1 MKITVLDGH
10 ALNPGDLSW
19 QAFESLGEIRV
30 HERVTANGI
39 LDAALGADALL
50 TNKTPLSQSTLEDL
64 PDLKYIGVLATGHN
78 VVDSIAARSS
88 GIPVTNVP
96 SYGPESVAQMAI
108 AHVMNISRQVAH
120 HASTVRNFRWAQNK
134 DWCYWD
140 FPQIELSGKTLGII
154 GLGTIGLNTARIAQA
169 LGMKVIAN
177 RKSDKPMPEGIEK
190 ASLDQIFERS
200 DFISLHCPLTEDNE
214 KLVNQNRLAQMKPT
228 AFLINTSRGQLVDED
243 ALFQAL
249 KDHRIAGA
257 GLDVLT
263 QEPPASDNPL
273 FTLEN
278 CHITPHIA
286 WATQAARRR
295 LMDTAAQNLAS
306 WINGTPTNVVNP

>member
-1 MKITVLDGH
+1 MKITVLDGY

-19 QAFESLGEIRV
+19 QAFESLGEIQVHNRV
-30 HERVTANGI
+30 EPDAI
-39 LDAALGADALL
+39 IEAALEADVLL
-50 TNKTPLSQSTLEDL
+50 TNKTPLSAATLEAL
-64 PDLKYIGVLATGHN
+64 PNLKYIGVLATGHN
-78 VVDSIAARSS
+78 VVDSIAARAR

-120 HASTVRNFRWAQNK
+120 HASTVRNFRWAQNQ
-134 DWCYWD
+134 DFCYWD
-140 FPQIELSGKTLGII
+140 FPQIELNGKTLGII
-154 GLGTIGLNTARIAQA
+154 GLGTIGLATAKIAQA
-169 LGMKVIAN
+169 LGMKILAN
-177 RKSDKPMPEGIEK
+177 RKSDQPMPEGIEN
-190 ASLDQIFERS
+190 ASLDQIFEQS
-200 DFISLHCPLTEDNE
+200 DFISLHCPLTEDTE
-214 KLVNQNRLAQMKPT
+214 KLVNQERLKQMKST
-228 AFLINTSRGQLVDED
+228 AFLINTSRGQLVDEG

-286 WATQAARRR
+286 WATQGARRR
-295 LMDTAAQNLAS
+295 LMDTAVQNLTS
-306 WINGTPTNVVNP
+306 WMQGTPTNVVNL